1 MNKQVIV
8 KDLGNKDYKETWDY
22 QESLF
27 EEIVAQK
34 TNNKAMA
41 QPCLLL
47 IISFL

>member
-27 EEIVAQK
+27 EEIVEQK
-34 TNNKAMA
+34 TNNKTNGTTV
-41 QPCLLL
+41 PTTN
-47 IISFL
+47 